1 MKVKV
6 RLSSLLRQFG
16 ELTNEPDAIEI
27 SAPSALE
34 CLQALVDQFP
44 SMRQYVYDKEG
55 KLQPFIMFFVN
66 GEKLLT
72 DEFTRPLKDGDELFV
87 LLAFA
92 GG

>member
-34 CLQALVDQFP
+34 CLQALVDRFP

-66 GEKLLT
+66 GEKLLA
-72 DEFTRPLKDGDELFV
+72 DEFIEILNRPDIDLGSR
-87 LLAFA
+87 
-92 GG
+92 

>member
-6 RLSSLLRQFG
+6 RLSSLLRHFG
-16 ELTNEPDAIEI
+16 ELTSEPDAIEV

-34 CLQALVDQFP
+34 CLQDLVHRFP
-44 SMRQYVYDKEG
+44 SIRQYVYDKEG

-66 GEKLLT
+66 GEKLLAN
-72 DEFTRPLKDGDELFV
+72 EFTRPLKDGDELFV

>member
-16 ELTNEPDAIEI
+16 EITNEPDPIEV
-27 SAPSALE
+27 SAPTAPE
-34 CLQALVDQFP
+34 CLQTLVDRFP

-55 KLQPFIMFFVN
+55 KLQLFIMFFVN
-66 GEKLLT
+66 GEKLLAN
-72 DEFTRPLKDGDELFV
+72 EFTRPLKDGDELFV